1 MVQNFKLK
9 SKDMERVIFHLLQH
23 FFLFHLK
30 KIKIMK
36 KYIFFTLV
44 FLYISFRATSQCN
57 TEKTIP
63 YLENFYTGVLPLNLP
78 ECSKNETIEGNS
90 GIWMGSPNNSGG
102 VAYVDFCCNY
112 NGIRAWWFTL
122 KIGVGLAKSYRLTF
136 DYRGLSQPLTNPF
149 VLVKFGTC
157 DSSICMNTLILPVS
171 IGDTVKRTVFKVFA
185 PSING
190 AINIGFFLNA
200 DSYDGCSVAISN
212 ISLVEEIPTPVTMG
226 ALAAQVQGSTT
237 NLYWQTYTEQNNKG
251 FTVEQS
257 INGQPFT
264 SLGFVPTKAAN
275 GNSAAPLSYQYT
287 VGGAATAQYRLH
299 QQDFNGAVSY
309 SNIVAVTSGGKPKAF
324 SVKVL
329 PNPVTNNLQASLYS
343 PAAYKGIAQVVNST
357 GRQVYVQAVN
367 LPAGFSSLSIPASQW
382 PTGSYYLKING
393 VVIGFVK

>member
-1 MVQNFKLK
+1 MKNLLFFSMVFMALT
-9 SKDMERVIFHLLQH
+9 
-23 FFLFHLK
+23 
-30 KIKIMK
+30 IK
-36 KYIFFTLV
+36 V
-44 FLYISFRATSQCN
+44 AAQCN
-57 TEKTIP
+57 VPITVP
-63 YLENFYTGVLPLNLP
+63 YYENFSSGVGALNLP
-78 ECSKNETIEGNS
+78 VCSKNETIPGADGFWKGYPMQTGGILDTDFGNFSS
-90 GIWMGSPNNSGG
+90 GIR
-102 VAYVDFCCNY
+102 
-112 NGIRAWWFTL
+112 IWWITP
-122 KIGVGLAKSYRLTF
+122 KILVEASKSYRITF
-136 DYRGLSQPLTNPF
+136 DYQGNQVPLKNPTLSCEY
-149 VLVKFGTC
+149 GIC
-157 DSSICMNTLILPVS
+157 DSSICLINLITGAS
-171 IGDTVKRTVFKVFA
+171 ITDQVKRTLTKVFT
-185 PSING
+185 PGITDT
-190 AINIGFFLNA
+190 INIGFYYMA
-200 DSYDGCSVAISN
+200 DFIDGCSAYISN

-226 ALAAQVQGSTT
+226 ALVAQVQGSTT